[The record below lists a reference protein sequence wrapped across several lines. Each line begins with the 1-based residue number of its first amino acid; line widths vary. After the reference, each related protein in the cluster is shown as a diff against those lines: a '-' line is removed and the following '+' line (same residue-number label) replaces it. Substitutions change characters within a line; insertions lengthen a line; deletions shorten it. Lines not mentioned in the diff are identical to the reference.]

1 MLLAMNLNFSSLAW
15 YMFVDLLVIGACR
28 IYAPDFLREQNIAIL
43 IASSI
48 VMWFIFDRKKR

>member
-1 MLLAMNLNFSSLAW
+1 MNLNLSSLAW
-15 YMFVDLLVIGACR
+15 YMFVDLLAIGACR

>member
-1 MLLAMNLNFSSLAW
+1 MLLAMNLNLSSLAW
-15 YMFVDLLVIGACR
+15 YMFVDLLAIGACR